1 LVDHQRLHL
10 GRCRIP
16 FCLIHDIQPATF
28 FLDERII
35 VQIHPIFPQPGLIF
49 IQHPFPQLL
58 LVGSLISV
66 PFEPADPVFVE
77 IRLVLDDVREMVG
90 DPRGVPEL
98 DGHVV
103 RGTGEEVS
111 FTVRGVGGEGYAGD
125 HAFVGLREFEEGSS
139 ERKGME
145 DDLWRIVVATEEDR
159 ISLRRPESEA
169 DQQPVC

>member
-1 LVDHQRLHL
+1 MCRRAYSLETEFALVHHQWLHL

-16 FCLIHDIQPATF
+16 LCLIHDIQPATF

-58 LVGSLISV
+58 LVGSFISV

-77 IRLVLDDVREMVG
+77 IRLVLDDVREVVG
-90 DPRGVPEL
+90 NPGGVPEL

-111 FTVRGVGGEGYAGD
+111 FAVRSVGGEGYAGY

-139 ERKGME
+139 ERKGVQYN
-145 DDLWRIVVATEEDR
+145 L
-159 ISLRRPESEA
+159 
-169 DQQPVC
+169 